1 MNEHDPNE
9 EWKQQE
15 TVIAVEGDTTGEW
28 EYFTYPNWDD
38 AMAAVEDARDKGKA
52 AVIYSGAT
60 LPVPPKF

>member
-15 TVIAVEGDTTGEW
+15 TVIAVEGDDMVDW
-28 EYFTYPNWDD
+28 KYVTYPNWDE

-52 AVIYSGAT
+52 AVIYSGAKHS
-60 LPVPPKF
+60 VPPKF